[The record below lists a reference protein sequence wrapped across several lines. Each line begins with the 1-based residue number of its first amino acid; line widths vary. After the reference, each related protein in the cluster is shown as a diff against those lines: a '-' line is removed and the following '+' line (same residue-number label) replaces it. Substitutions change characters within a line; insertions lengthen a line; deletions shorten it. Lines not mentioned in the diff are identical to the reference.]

1 MRVASI
7 FFWVDLLFLLPSSDR
22 RLLTSRLFKRLCVGR
37 QSIRGDPYIEMPV
50 QKKWRTKGAG
60 GFYKRKNSQCLK
72 TTQCLQAKTYLCETL
87 IGVKLHDDFC
97 CLKIYIYLFLLLRSS
112 PRIIYTRTFCR
123 WWCLKRPKLHQ
134 ELPFTWAYFSC
145 KKKKKNWR

>member
-22 RLLTSRLFKRLCVGR
+22 RLLTSRLFKAAVCGETINQRWPIHRDARPKKVPYRGR
-37 QSIRGDPYIEMPV
+37 
-50 QKKWRTKGAG
+50 
-60 GFYKRKNSQCLK
+60 FYMRKNSQCLK
-72 TTQCLQAKTYLCETL
+72 TTQCLQAKTYLCNTL

-97 CLKIYIYLFLLLRSS
+97 CLKIYIYLFFLLRSS